1 MGGYK
6 AKLKSKI
13 KSKLK
18 AKFSSSSKL
27 EKPSTPDIKRSDVSR
42 SNEQISKELQSRQ
55 GNAAEPTSVTR
66 KVDPEQTLERN
77 PNAHKGSFGNT
88 FFMNGRIQQFKNK
101 QVVDIYS
108 ACDVYAYNR
117 VTHEYDILVKDYTFK
132 EQVIAWK
139 KLPRVYK
146 K

>member
-42 SNEQISKELQSRQ
+42 SNE
-55 GNAAEPTSVTR
+55 
-66 KVDPEQTLERN
+66 
-77 PNAHKGSFGNT
+77 
-88 FFMNGRIQQFKNK
+88 
-101 QVVDIYS
+101 
-108 ACDVYAYNR
+108 
-117 VTHEYDILVKDYTFK
+117 
-132 EQVIAWK
+132 
-139 KLPRVYK
+139 
-146 K
+146 